1 MGVGYEVCKT
11 SWSCSVV
18 EEKVD
23 IIDDDNDDDDGD
35 GDVSMP
41 VNQWTFA
48 LEGVQCR

>member
-1 MGVGYEVCKT
+1 MGVVYEVCKT

-18 EEKVD
+18 EEKLD
-23 IIDDDNDDDDGD
+23 IIDDNDCDDDG
-35 GDVSMP
+35 GVSVP

>member
-1 MGVGYEVCKT
+1 MSEGYDVCVT

-23 IIDDDNDDDDGD
+23 IIGDNNDDDD
-35 GDVSMP
+35 DVSVP

-48 LEGVQCR
+48 LGGVQCK

>member
-1 MGVGYEVCKT
+1 MGEGYDVCVA

-23 IIDDDNDDDDGD
+23 IIDDDYDDDDD
-35 GDVSMP
+35 DDVSVP